1 MNAVYLVIGLLLGIV
16 LVAFGAQN
24 AQAVSLH
31 FFTWNSTPIP
41 LVLALGVAMLL
52 GMLVTL
58 LLSIPGRVRARR
70 QRQDLLRQLDA
81 QARLGSP
88 AAVPSVSERGDSV
101 S

>member
-1 MNAVYLVIGLLLGIV
+1 MNAVYLIIGLLLGIV

-24 AQAVSLH
+24 AQTVNLH
-31 FFTWNSTPIP
+31 FFTWNSPPIP

-70 QRQDLLRQLDA
+70 QRQELLRQLDA
-81 QARLGSP
+81 QARLGAP
-88 AAVPSVSERGDSV
+88 AAAPSMPERGESL